1 MDSTITNVRNV
12 TMKSNVLAWVGTI
25 FFGLGAI
32 VEAGVCSP
40 FLALL
45 ALNMLPIQKWQDFK
59 RDKLK
64 IGKTLS
70 VIIGIVLFIVG
81 MSLIPTSKDEKEDTP
96 DRNIPVSETTEPS
109 SEDDTTTT
117 TENVITTTTV
127 TTTDTT
133 TSTTTTLITENSTF
147 SIKYI
152 DVGQGDSALIECD
165 GHYMLIDGGDSDS
178 SSKLYSIL
186 KNQDIEKLDIV
197 VASHVHSDHIG
208 GLAGALNFA
217 SSDLILCTVTD
228 EISEKFSDFKKYADT
243 ITVPEVNDTYNL
255 GSSTIDILGV
265 NSTSEANNS
274 SIVLMITYGETKFLF
289 TGDAERD
296 AEQTILSTGA
306 DLSCDVLKV
315 GHHGSDS
322 STSYVWLD
330 AILPEYAVISVGKDN
345 SYGHP
350 TDAVLSR
357 LRDAEVKTYRTD
369 LNGDIYATSDGKTV
383 TITTDKTASDD
394 DIFTEGQIPTE
405 PPTESPT
412 EAPTNPPVVD
422 TPSTRDWVI
431 NTNTGKFHYP
441 SCSHAK
447 KIKSSNRW
455 DYNGT
460 RDDVVGMGYSPCGSC
475 HP

>member
-1 MDSTITNVRNV
+1 MRNV
-12 TMKSNVLAWVGTI
+12 KKNKRKVWAWIATI
-25 FFGLGAI
+25 FFGLLAI
-32 VEAGVCSP
+32 VMCGFSSP
-40 FLALL
+40 FFALL
-45 ALNMLPIQKWQDFK
+45 SLNMLPIQKWKDFK
-59 RDKLK
+59 RNKLK
-64 IGKTLS
+64 IGKALS
-70 VIIGIVLFIVG
+70 IILGIVLFILG
-81 MSLIPTSKDEKEDTP
+81 MALVPPAENTKTNTP
-96 DRNIPVSETTEPS
+96 DRITPVSDTSEQSSESAATTDTATKVVTIIDVTNTTTATTEAAL
-109 SEDDTTTT
+109 TTT
-117 TENVITTTTV
+117 TE
-127 TTTDTT
+127 
-133 TSTTTTLITENSTF
+133 TTLPEDSTF
-147 SIKYI
+147 SIHYI
-152 DVGQGDSALIECD
+152 DVGQGDAALVECD
-165 GHYMLIDGGDSDS
+165 GHYMLIDGGYPDN
-178 SSKLYSIL
+178 SSKIYTIL
-186 KNQDIEKLDIV
+186 KNLEVEKLDII
-197 VASHVHSDHIG
+197 VASHAHEDHIG
-208 GLAGALNFA
+208 GLSGALNYTTA
-217 SSDLILCTVTD
+217 DLILCPVTAYD
-228 EISEKFSDFKKYADT
+228 SEPFNDFKKYANT
-243 ITVPEVNDTYNL
+243 ITVPEVNDTYKL

-265 NSTSEANNS
+265 NSTEDTNNS

-405 PPTESPT
+405 PPTE
-412 EAPTNPPVVD
+412 APTNPPVVD